1 LLRGSISFD
10 PVIDLNFKNQN
21 NEKDFKFSIDGI
33 TDKPAKFVNMKT
45 PVIYNVLN
53 LKKPVSHIAFLGFS
67 LLVTIIAAVTGKFD
81 AGHKFSFGI
90 FIMLFA
96 QLEVFLYLGSKLFAE
111 LNFDRNPD
119 EITRIVLIRFLIF
132 LAGCILISMILFVII
147 QYGGLWINGEDH
159 SKVVYNFIHYDIRSW
174 FKATITGLSL
184 GAVIFIVILWQASL
198 QREQKLREEN
208 LIFQNETLKN
218 QVNPHF
224 LFNSL
229 NTLSAL
235 IVTQPEVAEEFT
247 TRLSA
252 IYRYILEN
260 SSRNRVPLS
269 VELSFIRDYFFLHK
283 IRDDGKIQMEINVN
297 EIEKYEILPV
307 SLQVLVENAIKHN
320 KATRESPLRISIF
333 IENRYII
340 VRNNLQRMA
349 LQLPSTQI
357 GLKNLAQRIS
367 LTFGKALVVEET
379 ADEFIVKIPLI

>member
-1 LLRGSISFD
+1 
-10 PVIDLNFKNQN
+10 
-21 NEKDFKFSIDGI
+21 
-33 TDKPAKFVNMKT
+33 MKT
-45 PVIYNVLN
+45 PIIYNILN
-53 LKKPVSHIAFLGFS
+53 QQKPTSHITFLVFS
-67 LLVTIIAAVTGKFD
+67 LLVTIISAISGKFD
-81 AGHKFSFGI
+81 SDHKLSFGI
-90 FIMLFA
+90 FIMLFT
-96 QLEVFLYLGSKLFAE
+96 QLEVFIYLGSKLFAD
-111 LNFDRNPD
+111 LNFDKSPG

-132 LAGCILISMILFVII
+132 LAGCMLISMVLFIVI
-147 QYGGLWINGEDH
+147 QYGGLWISGRDH
-159 SKVVYNFIHYDIRSW
+159 SKVVYNFIHNDIRGW
-174 FKATITGLSL
+174 FKSTIKGLS
-184 GAVIFIVILWQASL
+184 GGVIIFIILLWQASL
-198 QREQKLREEN
+198 KREQKLREEN

-260 SSRNRVPLS
+260 CSRDRVPLS

-283 IRDDGKIQMEINVN
+283 IRDDGKIQMEISVN
-297 EIEKYEILPV
+297 ENEKYEILPV

-320 KATRESPLRISIF
+320 KATRESPLMISIF
-333 IENRYII
+333 IENTHII
-340 VRNNLQRMA
+340 VKNNLQRMA
-349 LQLPSTQI
+349 LQLPSTHI

-367 LTFGKALVVEET
+367 LTFGEILIIEET